1 MSQNLAGQNPFVG
14 LRPFESAD
22 SLYYFGRRQQTRA
35 LLQQLNANRFVAVV
49 GSSGSGKSSLVRAG
63 LIPNLEA
70 GFLVQDRDLWK
81 IAIFKPGGSPLRNL
95 AAAML
100 SVTGPV
106 EIPQL
111 RESDTYGG
119 KVV

>member
-49 GSSGSGKSSLVRAG
+49 GSSGCGKSSLVRAG
-63 LIPNLEA
+63 LIPALEA
-70 GFLVQDRDLWK
+70 GFLVQERDRWR
-81 IAIFKPGGSPLRNL
+81 IAICKPG
-95 AAAML
+95 
-100 SVTGPV
+100 
-106 EIPQL
+106 E
-111 RESDTYGG
+111 
-119 KVV
+119 